1 METIYLLTRARARVC
16 VKRIQLREEARISI
30 YEANSIP
37 RLVSQ
42 RRPVD
47 GSVSTYFSLAR
58 CHPGTERSLSSDCAF
73 LSPSPSLPVSFSHKE
88 EALSK
93 YEYFHFKRNV
103 TDLIEI
109 RFSLPRSSIAV
120 SRGVES
126 IDRNRRG
133 RNHPWRIWRG
143 SKLSDFR

>member
-42 RRPVD
+42 RRPVG

-58 CHPGTERSLSSDCAF
+58 CHPGTEQWTI
-73 LSPSPSLPVSFSHKE
+73 V
-88 EALSK
+88 
-93 YEYFHFKRNV
+93 
-103 TDLIEI
+103 IE
-109 RFSLPRSSIAV
+109 
-120 SRGVES
+120 
-126 IDRNRRG
+126 
-133 RNHPWRIWRG
+133 
-143 SKLSDFR
+143 